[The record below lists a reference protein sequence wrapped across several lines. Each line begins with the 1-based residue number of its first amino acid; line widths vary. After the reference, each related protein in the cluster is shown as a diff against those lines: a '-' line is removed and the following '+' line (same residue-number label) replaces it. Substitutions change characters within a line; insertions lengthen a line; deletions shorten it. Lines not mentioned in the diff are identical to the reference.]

1 VERKIDRRMWDEG
14 MMKEYMNEKER

>member
-1 VERKIDRRMWDEG
+1 MWDEG